1 LFTEAVCG
9 EGGGMIVEHSG
20 TERKTW
26 NSTSTSSTQII
37 TDTCHY
43 SVSVTLEINSL
54 QSVLML
60 HPFSY

>member
-1 LFTEAVCG
+1 
-9 EGGGMIVEHSG
+9 MIVEHSG